1 MPKIH
6 PHLST
11 VLRKQRSLKNS
22 VSFSGIGVHTG
33 KEVSMKFCPAPENTG
48 IIFKRIDLPQK
59 PLIPANVHYVCDTLR
74 STSIGVG
81 DARINTI
88 EHVLA
93 AIKAYDIDNLIIEI
107 SNVEPPIGN
116 GSSDVFVNMIEE
128 AGIVEQ
134 KATIPIVKINEP
146 LYATEKDMHIVALP
160 CDNEFRI
167 SYVLNYPDSKIL
179 NAQFYSLTVNA
190 KTFSSEIASCRTFS
204 RYEEVAALM
213 DRGLIKGGSL
223 DNAVIIKDNVVF
235 SKEGLRFPD
244 EPVRHKI
251 LDMIGDLSLVGCPFY
266 AHIIAIRSGHFAN
279 FQLSKK
285 LFKYIYSE
293 E

>member
-1 MPKIH
+1 VPKIH

-11 VLRKQRSLKNS
+11 AQRKQRSIKNS

-33 KEVSMKFCPAPENTG
+33 KEVSMRFRPAPENSG
-48 IIFKRIDLPQK
+48 ILFKRVDLPDQ
-59 PLIPANVHYVCDTLR
+59 PIIPANVNSVCDTLR
-74 STSIGVG
+74 STSIGSG
-81 DARINTI
+81 TTRINTV

-93 AIKAYDIDNLIIEI
+93 AVKAFDIDNLLIEI

-116 GSSDVFVNMIEE
+116 GSSDVFVKMIED

-134 KATIPIVKINEP
+134 KAITHIAKINEP
-146 LYATEKDMHIVALP
+146 IYSSEKDMHIVALP

-179 NAQFYSLTVNA
+179 NAQFYSVSVNA
-190 KTFSSEIASCRTFS
+190 KSFCSEIASCRTFS
-204 RYEEVAALM
+204 RYEEVSALM

-266 AHIIAIRSGHFAN
+266 AHVIAIRSGHSVN

-285 LFKYIYSE
+285 ISQYIYSE